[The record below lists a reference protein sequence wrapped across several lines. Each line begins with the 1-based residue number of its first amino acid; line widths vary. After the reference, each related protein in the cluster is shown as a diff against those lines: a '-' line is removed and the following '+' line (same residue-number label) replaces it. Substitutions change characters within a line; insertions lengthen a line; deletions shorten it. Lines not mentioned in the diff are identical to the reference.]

1 MMSKKFSE
9 GDSPKHIEEW
19 GLTIC
24 GTIVYYDAIA
34 EDYFIY
40 NKDRKRMEVTP
51 AGSQLSSWFYAGT
64 QAAVP

>member
-19 GLTIC
+19 GVTHGGI
-24 GTIVYYDAIA
+24 IVYYDAIA

-40 NKDRKRMEVTP
+40 NMDRKRMEVTS
-51 AGSQLSSWFYAGT
+51 ASNSLSTWFYAGT
-64 QAAVP
+64 TMVVP